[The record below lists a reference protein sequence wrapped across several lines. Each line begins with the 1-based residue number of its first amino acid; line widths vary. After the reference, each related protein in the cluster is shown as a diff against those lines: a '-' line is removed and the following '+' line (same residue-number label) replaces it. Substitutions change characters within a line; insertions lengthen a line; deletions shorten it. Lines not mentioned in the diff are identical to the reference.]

1 MASASGPAGRPT
13 PSLIR
18 GRRGVSSSDRAAG
31 ERHDNQRPAATTTP
45 TETTTM
51 ITARA
56 VSTTTDWSLPASG
69 VTRLPRE
76 FDYETAGCGRTLW
89 RRRCTDMSDQ
99 GPELPRS
106 QWQAR
111 LQELTQQYQGH
122 GVAIELLDQEFGDEA
137 EVEMLPLAFL
147 EFDPKDD
154 VVIVAVGGRDG
165 RYPVVLRHIVEH
177 PQGILADSV
186 GEDRVALDI
195 VDGDGNHTIVT
206 IQAPT
211 PA

>member
-1 MASASGPAGRPT
+1 
-13 PSLIR
+13 
-18 GRRGVSSSDRAAG
+18 
-31 ERHDNQRPAATTTP
+31 
-45 TETTTM
+45 
-51 ITARA
+51 
-56 VSTTTDWSLPASG
+56 
-69 VTRLPRE
+69 
-76 FDYETAGCGRTLW
+76 
-89 RRRCTDMSDQ
+89 MSDQ

-111 LQELTQQYQGH
+111 LAELTQRHLGH

-154 VVIVAVGGRDG
+154 VAIVGVGGRDG

-177 PQGILADSV
+177 PQRIVADSV

-195 VDGDGNHTIVT
+195 VDGDGNQTIVT
-206 IQAPT
+206 IQVAT

>member
-1 MASASGPAGRPT
+1 
-13 PSLIR
+13 
-18 GRRGVSSSDRAAG
+18 
-31 ERHDNQRPAATTTP
+31 
-45 TETTTM
+45 
-51 ITARA
+51 
-56 VSTTTDWSLPASG
+56 
-69 VTRLPRE
+69 
-76 FDYETAGCGRTLW
+76 
-89 RRRCTDMSDQ
+89 MSDQ
-99 GPELPRS
+99 GPELPRP

-111 LQELTQQYQGH
+111 LDELTQQYQGH
-122 GVAIELLDQEFGDEA
+122 GVAIGLLDQEFGDEA

-165 RYPVVLRHIVEH
+165 RYPLVLRHIVEH

-186 GEDRVALDI
+186 GHDRVALDI

-206 IQAPT
+206 IHAPT

>member
-1 MASASGPAGRPT
+1 
-13 PSLIR
+13 
-18 GRRGVSSSDRAAG
+18 
-31 ERHDNQRPAATTTP
+31 
-45 TETTTM
+45 
-51 ITARA
+51 
-56 VSTTTDWSLPASG
+56 
-69 VTRLPRE
+69 
-76 FDYETAGCGRTLW
+76 
-89 RRRCTDMSDQ
+89 MSDQ

-137 EVEMLPLAFL
+137 EVEMLPPAFL

-177 PQGILADSV
+177 PQGIFADSV
-186 GEDRVALDI
+186 GEDRVDLDI
-195 VDGDGNHTIVT
+195 VDGDGDHTIVS